1 MNNNIEFLLKKP
13 IAHRGLHNN
22 KYLENTIESFENAIN
37 NGYPIELDVHLV
49 KGGDIVVFHDDNLKR
64 MCGINKRI
72 NKLTLPQIKELSLF
86 DGSSTIPTLKEVLD
100 VVQGQVPLLIELKNE
115 SNPKKT
121 VMKTLEVLN
130 EYSGKFALQSFSP
143 LNLLWINRLAPKI
156 PKGQLS
162 SFHKNSKNPVK
173 VMIKKLRFY
182 NLTKFDFITYDID
195 NLPNKYVE
203 KFKNLPLLAYT
214 IRTKEEILKAKNLTQ
229 NYIFENIIP

>member
-72 NKLTLPQIKELSLF
+72 NKLTLPQIKKLRLF
-86 DGSSTIPTLKEVLD
+86 DGTSTIPTLKEVID
-100 VVQGQVPLLIELKNE
+100 IVQGKVPILIELKNE

-130 EYSGKFALQSFSP
+130 GYSGKFALQSFSP

-182 NLTKFDFITYDID
+182 NLTKFDFITYNIED
-195 NLPNKYVE
+195 LPNKYVE

-229 NYIFENIIP
+229 NYIFENLIP